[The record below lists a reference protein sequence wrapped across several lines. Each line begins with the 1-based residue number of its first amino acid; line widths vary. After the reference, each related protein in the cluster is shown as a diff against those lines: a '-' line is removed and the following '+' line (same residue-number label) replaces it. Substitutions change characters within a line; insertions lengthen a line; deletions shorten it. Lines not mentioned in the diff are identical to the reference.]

1 MTNSQTSRVAANS
14 ASLVSQHGDS
24 LALLKLTVF
33 ISKPN
38 GETGGDKVNMWRS
51 FCLFVSVCLCP
62 NSPCVC
68 CDQRKSLERPEQHFL
83 VYMYLW
89 CHWWHHWARQ
99 YMEGWGVGSHTH
111 STPTPDCHM
120 VWSDLDSSSQAFFLV
135 IHHFELV
142 EVFKPH
148 PPPSHQHK
156 PTKITSENTV

>member
-83 VYMYLW
+83 VCVCVCDVTDDITGLGNTW
-89 CHWWHHWARQ
+89 RGGVWAPT
-99 YMEGWGVGSHTH
+99 HT
-111 STPTPDCHM
+111 
-120 VWSDLDSSSQAFFLV
+120 
-135 IHHFELV
+135 
-142 EVFKPH
+142 
-148 PPPSHQHK
+148 PPP
-156 PTKITSENTV
+156 PLTVIWFDLT